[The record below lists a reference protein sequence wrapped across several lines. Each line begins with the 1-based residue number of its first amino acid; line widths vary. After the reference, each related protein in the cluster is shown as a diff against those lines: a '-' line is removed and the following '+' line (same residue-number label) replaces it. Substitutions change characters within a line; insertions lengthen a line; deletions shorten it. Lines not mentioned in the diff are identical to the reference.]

1 MGKGKMMS
9 KPEVTEQ
16 DIRLPQFRDAKL
28 EDLEFDA
35 SGEVV
40 RKDRFEK
47 SMRTISSRL
56 HGINGLSA
64 RSSWTCEQVVEAVK
78 ITITNLTRLKEL
90 TIALNSFPDGAEFY
104 HPENK
109 TYIKNIDQEHLEEA
123 RKEPDLS
130 HLINHETLDVN
141 DSNKWKP
148 DSGFLEYID
157 VLLSTEDIKKEI
169 LKIAGEIEY
178 AE

>member
-1 MGKGKMMS
+1 MGREKIVN

-35 SGEVV
+35 SAEVV

-78 ITITNLTRLKEL
+78 ITIGNLTRLSEL
-90 TIALNSFPDGAEFY
+90 TITLNSFPEDAEFY
-104 HPENK
+104 HPDNK
-109 TYIKNIDQEHLEEA
+109 QYVKDINQKHLKEA
-123 RKEPDLS
+123 REEPQIS
-130 HLINHETLDVN
+130 HLVNHKTLDIN
-141 DSNKWKP
+141 DGNKWESN
-148 DSGFLEYID
+148 SGFLEYIN
-157 VLLSTEDIKKEI
+157 VLLSIEDIKKEI
-169 LKIAGEIEY
+169 LNIASGIEHV
-178 AE
+178 E

>member
-1 MGKGKMMS
+1 MMN

-64 RSSWTCEQVVEAVK
+64 RSNWTCEQVVEAVK
-78 ITITNLTRLKEL
+78 ITIGNLTRLSEL
-90 TIALNSFPDGAEFY
+90 TIALNSFPEDAEFY
-104 HPENK
+104 HPGNKEYVKDINQEDLEVARTEPENG
-109 TYIKNIDQEHLEEA
+109 HLVG
-123 RKEPDLS
+123 
-130 HLINHETLDVN
+130 HLCFRSNTWDY
-141 DSNKWKP
+141 DSAW
-148 DSGFLEYID
+148 LEYID
-157 VLLSTEDIKKEI
+157 VLLSVGDIKKEI
-169 LKIAGEIEY
+169 LKIAGEIEHV
-178 AE
+178 E

>member
-1 MGKGKMMS
+1 MN

-78 ITITNLTRLKEL
+78 TTIGNLARLSEL
-90 TIALNSFPDGAEFY
+90 TIALNSFPEDAEFY
-104 HPENK
+104 HPDNK
-109 TYIKNIDQEHLEEA
+109 QYVKDINQEDLEVA
-123 RKEPDLS
+123 RKEPELG
-130 HLINHETLDVN
+130 HLVGHLCFRGNTWED
-141 DSNKWKP
+141 DSAW
-148 DSGFLEYID
+148 LEYID
-157 VLLSTEDIKKEI
+157 VLLNTKDIKKEI

-178 AE
+178 AQ

>member
-47 SMRTISSRL
+47 I
-56 HGINGLSA
+56 HAN
-64 RSSWTCEQVVEAVK
+64 
-78 ITITNLTRLKEL
+78 N
-90 TIALNSFPDGAEFY
+90 
-104 HPENK
+104 
-109 TYIKNIDQEHLEEA
+109 IK
-123 RKEPDLS
+123 
-130 HLINHETLDVN
+130 
-141 DSNKWKP
+141 
-148 DSGFLEYID
+148 
-157 VLLSTEDIKKEI
+157 
-169 LKIAGEIEY
+169 
-178 AE
+178 

>member
-1 MGKGKMMS
+1 MS

-40 RKDRFEK
+40 KKDRFEK
-47 SMRTISSRL
+47 SMRTISGRL

-78 ITITNLTRLKEL
+78 ITIANLVRLSEL
-90 TIALNSFPDGAEFY
+90 TIALNSFPEDAEFY

-109 TYIKNIDQEHLEEA
+109 TYIKNIDQRHLSAA
-123 RKEPDLS
+123 RKEPKLAHS
-130 HLINHETLDVN
+130 VNHET
-141 DSNKWKP
+141 SKMGECKWEE
-148 DSGFLEYID
+148 DCAFLEYMD

-169 LKIAGEIEY
+169 LKIADEIEY